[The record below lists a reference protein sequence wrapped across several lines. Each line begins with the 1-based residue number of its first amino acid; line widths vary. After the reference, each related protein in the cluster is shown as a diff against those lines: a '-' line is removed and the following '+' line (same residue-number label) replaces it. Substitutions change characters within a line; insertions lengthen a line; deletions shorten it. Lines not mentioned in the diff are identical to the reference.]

1 MSAGLLGTMSSGNDF
16 GVTDGKSIHHRPQER
31 IIPDFPSSH
40 NDLIPAQSV
49 LLWDTSI
56 DSIHLYL
63 IENI

>member
-1 MSAGLLGTMSSGNDF
+1 MSAGLLGTMSSGNDL

-40 NDLIPAQSV
+40 NDLIPGQSV